1 MRLGVTFSVGLHA
14 LLILI
19 MWFGLPHLRREP
31 PLLDDMV
38 FVKLTDIADVTN
50 VPAETKSK
58 KKKTKKI
65 EKIKPPKP
73 KPKAPTT
80 TRKPLPKK
88 KKLLINEAKNKI
100 SEPVEAEKQAVKT
113 KTSKVSKPI
122 PKSRPTAQNVKPK
135 LKQTPK
141 LPKRPTEKSFTS
153 LLKNLKEAKPTL
165 PEKIKSITDRLR
177 DAAKNQS
184 SQSFEPNQK
193 VTISEIELVRQ
204 QISQCWNVTSGAR
217 QADALSVEI
226 EMTMNPDATVRQ
238 AKVVDSMRMNS
249 DGYYRAAAESA
260 LRALSHPDCVPLK
273 LPLTKYK
280 LWKSFIFNFDPKNML
295 E

>member
-14 LLILI
+14 MLIFI
-19 MWFGLPHLRREP
+19 MWFGLPHLRRET

-38 FVKLTDIADVTN
+38 FVKLADIADVTN
-50 VPAETKSK
+50 VPTESQNE

-65 EKIKPPKP
+65 EKVKLPKP
-73 KPKAPTT
+73 KPKTPITT
-80 TRKPLPKK
+80 PKPLREKKKPLINKPKK
-88 KKLLINEAKNKI
+88 QISKPVNE
-100 SEPVEAEKQAVKT
+100 EKPSVKA
-113 KTSKVSKPI
+113 KTSKILKPK
-122 PKSRPTAQNVKPK
+122 PRPIARKVKPK
-135 LKQTPK
+135 LEQTPK
-141 LPKRPTEKSFTS
+141 PPKRPTEKSFTS
-153 LLKNLKEAKPTL
+153 LLKNLKKEKLTL
-165 PEKIKSITDRLR
+165 PAEIKSLTERFR

-184 SQSFEPNQK
+184 SQSFNPDQK

-217 QADALSVEI
+217 QADSLSVEI

-273 LPLTKYK
+273 LPLKKYK
-280 LWKSFIFNFDPKNML
+280 LWKSFTFNFDPKNML

>member
-14 LLILI
+14 ILILI
-19 MWFGLPHLRREP
+19 MWFGIPHLRREP
-31 PLLDDMV
+31 PILDDMV

-50 VPAETKSK
+50 VPEKSKSK

-65 EKIKPPKP
+65 AKIKLPKP
-73 KPKAPTT
+73 KPKAPKATS
-80 TRKPLPKK
+80 KPLPKK
-88 KKLLINEAKNKI
+88 KKLPINKPKKQISKPVAAEKPAMKAKN
-100 SEPVEAEKQAVKT
+100 
-113 KTSKVSKPI
+113 SKPK
-122 PKSRPTAQNVKPK
+122 PRPAAQNVKLK
-135 LKQTPK
+135 LKSSPK
-141 LPKRPTEKSFTS
+141 PPKRPIEKSFNS
-153 LLKNLKEAKPTL
+153 LLKNLTKEKLTS
-165 PEKIKSITDRLR
+165 PEKIKSLTERLR
-177 DAAKNQS
+177 DAAENKSNR
-184 SQSFEPNQK
+184 SFDPNQK

-217 QADALSVEI
+217 KGGALSVEI
-226 EMTMNPDATVRQ
+226 EMTMNTDATVRQ

-273 LPLTKYK
+273 LPLKKYK
-280 LWKSFIFNFDPKNML
+280 LWKSFTFNFDPKNML

>member
-14 LLILI
+14 ILILI
-19 MWFGLPHLRREP
+19 MWFGFPHLRREP

-50 VPAETKSK
+50 VPAESKSK
-58 KKKTKKI
+58 KKKTKRI
-65 EKIKPPKP
+65 EKIKLPKP
-73 KPKAPTT
+73 KPKAPITT
-80 TRKPLPKK
+80 PKPLPEKK
-88 KKLLINEAKNKI
+88 KSLINKSKNQIPK
-100 SEPVEAEKQAVKT
+100 PVNAEKPLVKA
-113 KTSKVSKPI
+113 KTSKVSKPK
-122 PKSRPTAQNVKPK
+122 PRPAAQNVKPK

-141 LPKRPTEKSFTS
+141 PPKRPTEKSFTS
-153 LLKNLKEAKPTL
+153 LLKNLKKEKPTL
-165 PEKIKSITDRLR
+165 PEKIKNLTERLR
-177 DAAKNQS
+177 DAAKDQS
-184 SQSFEPNQK
+184 SQSFDPNQK

-217 QADALSVEI
+217 QADSLSVEI

-273 LPLTKYK
+273 LPLKKYK
-280 LWKSFIFNFDPKNML
+280 LWKSFTFNFDPKNML

>member
-1 MRLGVTFSVGLHA
+1 MRLGVTFSVALHA
-14 LLILI
+14 ILIFI

-38 FVKLTDIADVTN
+38 FVKLADIADVTN
-50 VPAETKSK
+50 VPAESKSK
-58 KKKTKKI
+58 KKKI
-65 EKIKPPKP
+65 EKIKLPKP
-73 KPKAPTT
+73 KPKAPITT
-80 TRKPLPKK
+80 PKPLPEKK
-88 KKLLINEAKNKI
+88 KSLINEPKNQI
-100 SEPVEAEKQAVKT
+100 SKPVGVEKPAVKA
-113 KTSKVSKPI
+113 KVSKVSKPK
-122 PKSRPTAQNVKPK
+122 PRPTAQNVKPK

-141 LPKRPTEKSFTS
+141 PPKRPTEESFTS
-153 LLKNLKEAKPTL
+153 LLKNLKKVKPTL
-165 PEKIKSITDRLR
+165 PEKIKSLTERLR

-184 SQSFEPNQK
+184 SQSFDPNQK

-204 QISQCWNVTSGAR
+204 QISQCWNVSSGAR

-260 LRALSHPDCVPLK
+260 
-273 LPLTKYK
+273 
-280 LWKSFIFNFDPKNML
+280 
-295 E
+295 